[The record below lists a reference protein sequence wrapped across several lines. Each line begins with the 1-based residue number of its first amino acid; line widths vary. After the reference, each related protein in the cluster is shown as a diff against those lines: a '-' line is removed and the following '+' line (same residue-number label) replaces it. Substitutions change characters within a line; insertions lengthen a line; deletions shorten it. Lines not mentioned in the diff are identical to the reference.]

1 MPVVKFIPLPQKP
14 HHTSMNCMLK
24 TAMLSI
30 SLTTVLQLLPQ
41 LLPQLLMDVHLS
53 PFALPL
59 ELLQPN
65 ALLKSLSVLHQEKPL
80 FKNYIQSGNQLQLFQ
95 LLPQLLMDVHQS
107 PFALPLELT
116 QPNALLKSLS
126 VLQKEKPPMHQSSLS
141 KTLLPNAQPLFQSAP
156 LPEKL
161 QHHAQLPK
169 KLALPPLCD

>member
-41 LLPQLLMDVHLS
+41 LLPQLLMDVHPS

-59 ELLQPN
+59 ELTQPN
-65 ALLKSLSVLHQEKPL
+65 ALLKSLSVLHQEIPL
-80 FKNYIQSGNQLQLFQ
+80 SKNYIQSGNQLQ

-126 VLQKEKPPMHQSSLS
+126 VLQKEKPLMHQSSLS
-141 KTLLPNAQPLFQSAP
+141 KTLLPNAQPLFQSAL

>member
-41 LLPQLLMDVHLS
+41 LLPQLLMDVH
-53 PFALPL
+53 
-59 ELLQPN
+59 
-65 ALLKSLSVLHQEKPL
+65 
-80 FKNYIQSGNQLQLFQ
+80 
-95 LLPQLLMDVHQS
+95 QS

-126 VLQKEKPPMHQSSLS
+126 VLHQEKPLMHQSSLS
-141 KTLLPNAQPLFQSAP
+141 KTLLPNAQPLFQSAL

-161 QHHAQLPK
+161 QHHALLPK